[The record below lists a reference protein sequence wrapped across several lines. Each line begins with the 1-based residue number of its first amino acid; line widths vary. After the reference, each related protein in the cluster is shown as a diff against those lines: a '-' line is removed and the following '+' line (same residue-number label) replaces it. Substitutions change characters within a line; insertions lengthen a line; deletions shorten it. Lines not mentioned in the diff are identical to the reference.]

1 MITRKFFRKHPL
13 QKNSS
18 YSESFSNFSYIFN
31 TQNRTFGNPFDLSTE
46 QGPQIDSEQQKK
58 ILSLIESGK
67 KEGARLVAGGK
78 KPDGK
83 GYYVEPTVF
92 ADVSDDMTI
101 AKEEIFGPVQQ
112 IIRFKKLDEVI
123 ERANGSDY
131 GLAAAVFSKDIDK
144 VNYIVQGVRAGT
156 VWVNCYNVLSAQSPF
171 GGYKMSG
178 HGRENGEYGLQN
190 YTEVKSVITKVIVAI
205 ES

>member
-1 MITRKFFRKHPL
+1 
-13 QKNSS
+13 
-18 YSESFSNFSYIFN
+18 
-31 TQNRTFGNPFDLSTE
+31 
-46 QGPQIDSEQQKK
+46 
-58 ILSLIESGK
+58 
-67 KEGARLVAGGK
+67 
-78 KPDGK
+78 
-83 GYYVEPTVF
+83 
-92 ADVSDDMTI
+92 MTI

-190 YTEVKSVITKVIVAI
+190 YTEVKSVITKVNFCY
-205 ES
+205 